1 MVEECVQFEDD
12 LMLFDIFFSIS
23 QTPDTSGHKPS
34 ENQMFSNFLD
44 QVELADELGFGVGWV
59 AQAHLSTEIQKR
71 NSKPV
76 VPHYPGEVGLCTD
89 FFQIAQKMFSRTKRM
104 EVGSAVLSILASGG
118 PIAIAERVGSFIA
131 LHGMQEEESRR
142 LHIGFSAG
150 RFEFMAR
157 PYGIVPR
164 DPVEEEAWPALRGQV
179 FAEAAEIFLRLL
191 NGEIISSDM
200 IRDTILTRDNFRSD
214 EDWSNVQKA
223 SMKHNETNELPD
235 FIEIPHRY
243 EFEEIKT
250 IPQEWRRELLNL
262 VLGSH
267 DPKLQIEVN
276 KWRPVQVFNLS
287 ITPPHVIDATHERME
302 ENYHLD
308 GGEWNRSMMPRT
320 IMVFVND
327 EDGLTPEE
335 QSLAA
340 KREAKAALSTYWSAL
355 EGTID
360 PAKVERAS
368 DNAVIGNIDEVA
380 EQIMNR
386 FHSSDRLMCW
396 FDFFNHDSERVQRD
410 MTAFM
415 TKVAPIVNEVR
426 K

>member
-12 LMLFDIFFSIS
+12 FMLFDIFFSIS

>member
-1 MVEECVQFEDD
+1 MAEECVQFECGI
-12 LMLFDIFFSIS
+12 MLFDIFFSIS
-23 QTPDTSGHKPS
+23 QTPDTSGYIPS
-34 ENQMFSNFLD
+34 EDEMFSNFFE

-71 NSKPV
+71 NKIPV

-118 PIAIAERVGSFIA
+118 PIAIAERVGSFLA
-131 LHGMQEEESRR
+131 LHGLDDMENRK

-164 DPVEEEAWPALRGQV
+164 NAIEEAAWPSLRGQI
-179 FAEAAEIFLRLL
+179 FAEASEIFLRLL
-191 NGEIISSDM
+191 NGEVISSNM
-200 IRDTILTRDNFRSD
+200 IRDTILTRESFRSD
-214 EDWSNVQKA
+214 EDWERVQNAAK
-223 SMKHNETNELPD
+223 D
-235 FIEIPHRY
+235 FNALDEIPEKVEIPHRY
-243 EFEEIKT
+243 DFEEIKT
-250 IPQEWRRELLNL
+250 IPQNWRRELLNL

-287 ITPPHVIDATHERME
+287 ITPPHIIEETHERMG
-302 ENYHLD
+302 ENYHPD
-308 GGEWNRSMMPRT
+308 GGTWNRNMMPRT
-320 IMVFVND
+320 IMIFVNN
-327 EDGLTPEE
+327 EKNLSPEE
-335 QSLAA
+335 QSIAA
-340 KREAKAALSTYWSAL
+340 KEEAKAALNTYWRAL

-360 PAKVERAS
+360 PSKVERAT
-368 DNAVIGNIDEVA
+368 DNAVIGNVQEVA
-380 EQIMNR
+380 EQIIQR
-386 FHSSDRLMCW
+386 FNKNDKLMCW
-396 FDFFNHDSERVQRD
+396 FDFFNHDSERVQRN
-410 MTAFM
+410 MKAFM
-415 TKVAPIVNEVR
+415 NEVVPIVNGE